1 MDNVTLTAIYATFGL
16 AALLFVVGVGVR
28 NLSRTGV
35 DGLPPAIPQ
44 GKIPIWFYRNVDLLP
59 VGLIVAFYLAQ
70 GALAASMTDEPK
82 ASKITVDV
90 LIINMGVQFFWVA
103 VATIVVFQRVRPVEW
118 LGLNWRQWPWVIFIG
133 PVTVFGMWFVFAM
146 LYLVGYQQL
155 LESLG
160 VKKVQD
166 MVEMFQKT
174 EDQNVLV
181 LMVVMAVIVAPVCEE
196 VVFRGYL
203 YPVLKKFSGMWIGL
217 LVSALIFSAAH
228 GSFVALLPLFIFGV
242 VLAFLYEWTGSIWAP
257 IAAHLLFNGATVGIQ
272 LLVRFG
278 YIPEQAL
285 Q

>member
-28 NLSRTGV
+28 NLSRAGV

-70 GALAASMTDEPK
+70 GALTASMTDEPK
-82 ASKITVDV
+82 ASKITADV

>member
-28 NLSRTGV
+28 NLSRAGV

-70 GALAASMTDEPK
+70 GALTASMTDEPK
-82 ASKITVDV
+82 ASKITADV
-90 LIINMGVQFFWVA
+90 LINNMGVQFFWVA

>member
-1 MDNVTLTAIYATFGL
+1 MNNVTLTGIYATFAL
-16 AALLFVVGVGVR
+16 AVLLFVVGLAVR
-28 NLSRTGV
+28 RFSRVGV

-44 GKIPIWFYRNVDLLP
+44 GKVPVWFYWNVDLLP
-59 VGLIVAFYLAQ
+59 VGLIAVFYFAQ
-70 GALAASMTDEPK
+70 GALSASMSHEPE
-82 ASKITVDV
+82 ATKITANV
-90 LIINMGVQFFWVA
+90 LLINMGVQFFWVA
-103 VATIVVFQRVRPVEW
+103 IATIVVFRRVRPVEW
-118 LGLNWRQWPWVIFIG
+118 LGLKWKEWPWVMFIG
-133 PVTVFGMWFVFAM
+133 PATVFGMWCVFAF
-146 LYLVGYQQL
+146 LYLVGYEQL

-166 MVEMFQKT
+166 MVEMFHKT
-174 EDQNVLV
+174 EDQNVLI

-242 VLAFLYEWTGSIWAP
+242 VLAFLYECTGSIWAP

-272 LLVRFG
+272 LLIRFG
-278 YIPEQAL
+278 HIPEQAL